1 MSKIT
6 QNTLHDKM
14 PITQITCFDYEA
26 NSLRTFAEPV
36 TALLPDVRLHEV
48 AHLMLQGLI
57 TAESPIVTQIARGTS
72 HDAETIRPTSKRF
85 YRFLANERF
94 SHRTLRKGLYHL
106 AQQVVAEQ
114 APEYLV
120 IAVDPVN
127 FEKPYTQELEGV
139 SLVHKSTPPALNGAA
154 RITHGYPA
162 ITATIV
168 NLKQPA
174 TTYANWFSYET
185 SDFLSANREIERA
198 FRITRALFP
207 EAKLRFVGDA
217 GLDDQKIFAQVA
229 RVDGEF
235 VIRACHERN
244 VEVYNARLQ
253 RWEPEKLFDLTSNVS
268 FEFEQEVLFT
278 HARKTRRAR
287 IGFGWLHLRLPET
300 HQEVWVLVAHD
311 FERDHALVLLTNVP
325 LESIAIVQQV
335 YADWRQR
342 AQIEHGYRF
351 EQEEGLD
358 VEDLRVETLE
368 RMRRLFLCVLR
379 AAQFVCHIDR
389 TWHTH
394 AVRWLR
400 LLGGKLDVE
409 SDRDGLY
416 ILLRGIGAVWQAAA
430 TMTFAL
436 NHPFPAENSICG

>member
-1 MSKIT
+1 MSKII

-14 PITQITCFDYEA
+14 PLTQLSD
-26 NSLRTFAEPV
+26 SLRTFAEPV
-36 TALLPDVRLHEV
+36 TTLLPDVRLHEV
-48 AHLMLQGLI
+48 AHLLLQGLI
-57 TAESPIVTQIARGTS
+57 TAESPLITQIARGTA
-72 HDAETIRPTSKRF
+72 HEGATITPTTKRF
-85 YRFLANERF
+85 YRFLENQRF

-106 AQQVVAEQ
+106 AQQVVAAQ
-114 APEYLV
+114 APAYLV

-127 FEKPYTQELEGV
+127 FEKPYTHELEGV
-139 SLVHKSTPPALNGAA
+139 SLVHKSTPPALHGAA
-154 RITHGYPA
+154 RITPGYPA

-185 SDFLSANREIERA
+185 PDFRSANREIERA
-198 FRITRALFP
+198 FRITRTLFP
-207 EAKLRFVGDA
+207 RTKLRFVGDA

-229 RVDGEF
+229 RVAGEF
-235 VIRACHERN
+235 VIRACHDRN

-253 RWEPEKLFDLTSNVS
+253 RWEAEKLFDLTATVA

-287 IGFGWLHLRLPET
+287 MGFGWLQIRLPET
-300 HQEVWVLVAHD
+300 QQELWVIVAHD
-311 FERDHALVLLTNVP
+311 FEHEHDLVLLTNVF
-325 LESIAIVQQV
+325 LTTADLVRQV

-351 EQEEGLD
+351 EQEAGLD
-358 VEDLRVETLE
+358 VEDLRLKTLE
-368 RMRRLFLCVLR
+368 RMRRLFLFVLL

-389 TWHTH
+389 NWNAQ

-400 LLGGKLDVE
+400 LLGGKLDLE
-409 SDRDGLY
+409 SDCDGLY
-416 ILLRGIGAVWQAAA
+416 ILLRGISAVWQAAA
-430 TMTFAL
+430 TLTFVL
-436 NHPFPAENSICG
+436 NHPFPTENSICG

>member
-1 MSKIT
+1 MSKII

-14 PITQITCFDYEA
+14 PIAQLQD
-26 NSLRTFAEPV
+26 SLRTFAEPV
-36 TALLPDVRLHEV
+36 TTLLPDVRLQEV
-48 AHLMLQGLI
+48 AHLLLQGLV

-72 HDAETIRPTSKRF
+72 HHDETIWLTCKRL
-85 YRFLANERF
+85 YRFLSNDRF

-114 APEYLV
+114 APAYLV

-127 FEKPYTQELEGV
+127 FEKPYTAALEGV
-139 SLVHKSTPPALNGAA
+139 SQVVKSTPPALKGEK
-154 RITHGYPA
+154 RVTRGYPA

-174 TTYANWFSYET
+174 TTYANWFSYQT
-185 SDFLSANREIERA
+185 PDFISANREVERA
-198 FRITRALFP
+198 FRSTRALFP
-207 EAKLRFVGDA
+207 RAKLRFVGDA
-217 GLDDQKIFAQVA
+217 GLDDQKVFAQVA
-229 RVDGEF
+229 RVKGEF

-244 VEVYNARLQ
+244 IEVYNGRLQ
-253 RWEPEKLFDLTSNVS
+253 RWETEKLLDLTANVVL
-268 FEFEQEVLFT
+268 EFEQEIVFT

-287 IGFGWLHLRLPET
+287 IGFGWLHIRLPET
-300 HQEVWVLVAHD
+300 QQELWVVVAHD
-311 FERDHALVLLTNVP
+311 FERAHDLVLLTNVP
-325 LESIAIVQQV
+325 LENADLVRQV
-335 YADWRQR
+335 YGDWRQR

-351 EQEEGLD
+351 EQEAGLD

-368 RMRRLFLCVLR
+368 RMRRLFLFVLL

-389 TWHTH
+389 KWNAR

-400 LLGGKLDVE
+400 LLGGKLDLE

-416 ILLRGIGAVWQAAA
+416 VLLRGIGAVWQAAA
-430 TMTFAL
+430 TMAFAL
-436 NHPFPAENSICG
+436 NYPFPAEISIYG